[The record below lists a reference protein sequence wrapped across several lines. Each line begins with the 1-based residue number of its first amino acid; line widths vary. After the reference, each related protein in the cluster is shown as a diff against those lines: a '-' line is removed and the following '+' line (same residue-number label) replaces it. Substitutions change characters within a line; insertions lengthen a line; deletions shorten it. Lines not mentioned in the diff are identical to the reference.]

1 MASASAE
8 TPVTGES
15 FKSVFGRRLEPY
27 LALSKSAKGAGCV
40 QLIKDVLTAPGVV
53 VFGELLAMPNV
64 VELKANPEHARYHRL
79 LEIFSY
85 GTYQDYQQNKD
96 SLPEITVAQRTKL
109 QQLSIVT
116 LSERVRAIPYAHLLQ
131 YLEIDNVRQLE
142 DLIMDAIYQNL
153 INANLD
159 QKLKQVEVH
168 SAMGRDLRPGQA
180 QDMLRVLAEWTK
192 TSEAMLKA
200 LSHKMDEV
208 RENYEKEKEAKEAF
222 EKELESIKKESA
234 ASGGGKHRKLGGSGA
249 HQGTHMMEYEMEQ
262 HMFQSPEFANE
273 YARLGHGGGPG
284 SKRTGKRV
292 PNRG

>member
-53 VFGELLAMPNV
+53 VFGELLAMPNG
-64 VELKANPEHARYHRL
+64 LKANPEHARYHRL